1 MNSIFPA
8 FETVTNP
15 VLTVIDDCD
24 NTSNKP
30 SLEQEGNHSMGT
42 VKSEEEEVVGEDKD
56 FVSFFDLGIF
66 GGQRVI
72 KWILETLEL
81 CE

>member
-42 VKSEEEEVVGEDKD
+42 V
-56 FVSFFDLGIF
+56 
-66 GGQRVI
+66 
-72 KWILETLEL
+72 
-81 CE
+81 